1 MNAHILLVEDNP
13 SDEKLT
19 LLAFRTCG
27 VPNELTVLRDGQ
39 EALDYLLGPSPAAR
53 RPALMLLDLK
63 LPRVDGFEVLR
74 RVRAEA
80 WLRTLPIVILSASV
94 EAEDIEQS
102 YFLGAN
108 AYIRK
113 PVDFM
118 DFKRAVHALS
128 EFWLHWNERAA
139 AGVKP

>member
-1 MNAHILLVEDNP
+1 VNAHILLVEDNP

-39 EALDYLLGPSPAAR
+39 EALDYLFGPGLTGH
-53 RPALMLLDLK
+53 RPALLLLDLK
-63 LPRVDGFEVLR
+63 LPRIDGLEVLR

-80 WLRTLPIVILSASV
+80 RLRTLPIVILSASV

-128 EFWLHWNERAA
+128 EFWLHWNERA
-139 AGVKP
+139 GSGEKP